1 MTQYINK
8 VVMKKYIILSLFV
21 FVIASCVNAQTN
33 KICNLIKTFEK
44 ISQLDGFQ
52 LLHYTAEEYG
62 YPKEMGKMKMAC
74 YKNSDPREEVLAILK
89 KFPNSSLKVNY
100 IDDRGKMTRYY
111 LEKDNNGK
119 AFLLQTF
126 IGTGGND
133 LCICL
138 FSGATHEYYNTIIQQ
153 IKIELKE

>member
-1 MTQYINK
+1 
-8 VVMKKYIILSLFV
+8 MKKFIILSLFV
-21 FVIASCVNAQTN
+21 FVTTSCVNAQM
-33 KICNLIKTFEK
+33 KKMCNLMTTFEE

-52 LLHYTAEEYG
+52 LMNYTAEEYG

-74 YKNSDPREEVLAILK
+74 YKNSDPREKVLAILK
-89 KFPNSSLKVNY
+89 KLPNGSLKINY
-100 IDDRGKMTRYY
+100 VDDRGKISQYY

-133 LCICL
+133 LCVWL
-138 FSGATHEYYNTIIQQ
+138 FS
-153 IKIELKE
+153 

>member
-1 MTQYINK
+1 
-8 VVMKKYIILSLFV
+8 MKKFIILSLFV
-21 FVIASCVNAQTN
+21 FVTTSCVNAQM
-33 KICNLIKTFEK
+33 KKMCNLMTTFEE

-52 LLHYTAEEYG
+52 LMNYTAEEYG

-74 YKNSDPREEVLAILK
+74 YKNSDPREKVLAILK
-89 KFPNSSLKVNY
+89 KLPNGSLKINY
-100 IDDRGKMTRYY
+100 VDDRGKISQYY

-133 LCICL
+133 SCVWL
-138 FSGATHEYYNTIIQQ
+138 FSGATFEYYNKIIQQ
-153 IKIELKE
+153 IKNEFKE

>member
-1 MTQYINK
+1 
-8 VVMKKYIILSLFV
+8 MKKFIILSLFV
-21 FVIASCVNAQTN
+21 FVTTSCVNAQMKTM
-33 KICNLIKTFEK
+33 CNLMTTFEE

-52 LLHYTAEEYG
+52 LMNYTAEEYG

-74 YKNSDPREEVLAILK
+74 YKNSDPREKVLAILK
-89 KFPNSSLKVNY
+89 KLPNGSLKINY
-100 IDDRGKMTRYY
+100 VDDRGKISQYY

-133 LCICL
+133 LCVWL
-138 FSGATHEYYNTIIQQ
+138 FSGATFEYYNKIIQQ
-153 IKIELKE
+153 IKNEFKE